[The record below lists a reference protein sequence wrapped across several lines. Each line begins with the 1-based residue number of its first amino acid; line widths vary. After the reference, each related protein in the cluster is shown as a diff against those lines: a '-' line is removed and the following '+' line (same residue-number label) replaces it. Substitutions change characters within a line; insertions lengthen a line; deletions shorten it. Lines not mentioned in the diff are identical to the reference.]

1 MTDIIIRT
9 EMMKR
14 VSLSPNIAYR
24 IIAPKP
30 AAGMLATQLAAILPN
45 TRKSTDEAPPAS
57 PTPTTDPT
65 RVCVVEIGIAK
76 NGMEKIRTV
85 VAAAN

>member
-1 MTDIIIRT
+1 MIKT
-9 EMMKR
+9 EIMKR
-14 VSLSPNIAYR
+14 VSLSPNMAYR

-45 TRKSTDEAPPAS
+45 TRKSTDDAPPAS

-65 RVCVVEIGIAK
+65 SVCVVEIGMAK
-76 NGMEKIRTV
+76 NGMENIRTV